1 MYRYVLTGNICI
13 TKLAIM
19 KVIMEMN
26 FLDFFDCRK

>member
-1 MYRYVLTGNICI
+1 MYVLTGNTCI